1 MSGETESRPSG
12 WSVDTLKEHFDQ
24 RFRDQEK
31 AVAAAVAASD
41 KATSVAMTA
50 EQRAVAKAEASTE
63 KRFESVNE
71 FRQTLTDQAATFM
84 PRAEANV
91 VNQALADKIDILA
104 AKLDKL
110 EGRSSGVGWVGAL
123 IVGGVAV
130 LGTIIIVANLLTGNS
145 P

>member
-1 MSGETESRPSG
+1 MSGETDEQPSG
-12 WSVDTLKEHFDQ
+12 WSVDTLKQHFDQ

-31 AVAAAVAASD
+31 AVDAAVQASD

-71 FRQTLTDQAATFM
+71 FRQTLTDQATTFM
-84 PRAEANV
+84 PRAEAQV
-91 VNQALADKIDILA
+91 INQALAEKIDILA
-104 AKLDKL
+104 AKLDKI

-123 IVGGVAV
+123 VAGGVAV
-130 LGTIIIVANLLTGNS
+130 LGTIIIIANLLTGS
-145 P
+145 